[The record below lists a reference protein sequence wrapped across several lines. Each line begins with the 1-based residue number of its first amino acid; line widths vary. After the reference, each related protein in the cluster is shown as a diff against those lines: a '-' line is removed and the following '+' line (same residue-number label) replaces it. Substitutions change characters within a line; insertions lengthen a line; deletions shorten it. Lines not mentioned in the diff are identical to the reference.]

1 MPQNPSAFTEAL
13 ARGVLVFDGAM
24 GTEIYRHHVFTNRS
38 FDELCLSDPKL
49 IETIHRDY
57 CEAGADVLTT
67 NTFGAQRSGLEKYG
81 LADKVR
87 EINRAGATIARRV
100 ADAADRP
107 VLVAGSIGP
116 VATQWQ
122 SEEAVREM
130 IAQQVAAL
138 WEGGVD
144 FIIFETQPSRAA
156 LEQCAAAMR
165 RRPETPFILSCMVAG
180 QDESVAGE
188 PIEHLLAPLPGDG
201 PQPIAWGLNCGS
213 GPDGLL
219 GAVERAVRAIALP
232 LVVQPNAGIPREVE
246 HRRIYFCSP
255 EYLTEYAKRFVNLGA
270 SGVGGC
276 CGTTPEHIREM
287 SRAIKPLSRRRT
299 EPTVKPAATQ
309 STGYPVPLKPAAP
322 LAEKSQ
328 LGKRLAAGQWVSTVE
343 IVPPRG
349 YDLSSTVAKSRT
361 LRERGVTAINIPDG
375 PRASARISPLIT
387 AERILREAQIEPV
400 LHFCCRD
407 RNLIGMQADLL
418 ACAACGV
425 RNILFVTGDPPKLG
439 DYPHATGVF
448 DADSIGMAAVQKRL
462 NQGVDLGGQS
472 IDPQTFAV
480 IGVGLDPTA
489 LDRNREIDRFRQKIE
504 CGAEF
509 AITQPVFD
517 PAALLRM
524 LDEVQQ
530 HGIPI
535 VAGIWP
541 LVSYRNAL
549 FMRNEVPGVVVP
561 DAVMERMAAV
571 SSREEQLATGIQ
583 IARESVAR
591 VRDRV
596 AGIQVSAPLGNIETA
611 WAVIKE

>member
-1 MPQNPSAFTEAL
+1 MPHNPSGFTETL

-38 FDELCLSDPKL
+38 FDELCLSDAKL
-49 IETIHRDY
+49 IETIHREY

-67 NTFGAQRSGLEKYG
+67 NTFGAQQSKLEKYG
-81 LADKVR
+81 LADKVCD
-87 EINRAGATIARRV
+87 INRAGAAIARRV
-100 ADAADRP
+100 ADEADRP

-116 VATQWQ
+116 IAGQLQ
-122 SEEAVREM
+122 SEDLAEEM
-130 IAQQVAAL
+130 IAEQVAAL
-138 WEGGVD
+138 HEGGAD
-144 FIIFETQPSRAA
+144 FIIFETQPSRAS
-156 LEQCAAAMR
+156 LERCASAMR
-165 RRPETPFILSCMVAG
+165 RKPSVPFILSCMLAG
-180 QDESVAGE
+180 QGESVAGE
-188 PIEHLLAPLPGDG
+188 PIEHLLAPLPDG
-201 PQPIAWGLNCGS
+201 SPQPIAWGLNCGS

-219 GAVERAVRAIALP
+219 GAVERAVRVIALP
-232 LVVQPNAGIPREVE
+232 LVVQPNAGIPKEVDS
-246 HRRIYFCSP
+246 RQIYFCSP

-270 SGVGGC
+270 SCVGGC

-287 SRAIKPLSRRRT
+287 SRTIKPLSRRRT
-299 EPTVKPAATQ
+299 EPTVKSVAA
-309 STGYPVPLKPAAP
+309 VPLKPAAP

-328 LGKRLAAGQWVSTVE
+328 LGRRLAAGEWVTSVE
-343 IVPPRG
+343 LVPPRG

-387 AERILREAQIEPV
+387 AERILREAEIEPI

-418 ACAACGV
+418 ACAACNV

-472 IDPQTFAV
+472 INPQTFAV

-489 LDRNREIDRFRQKIE
+489 LVRDREIDRFRQKVE
-504 CGAEF
+504 SGAEF

-517 PAALLRM
+517 PDALLRM
-524 LDEVQQ
+524 LDDVKH

-571 SSREEQLATGIQ
+571 TSREDQLACGIQ

-591 VRDRV
+591 IRDRV
-596 AGIQVSAPLGNIETA
+596 AGIQVSAPMGNIETA
-611 WAVIKE
+611 WAVMK

>member
-1 MPQNPSAFTEAL
+1 MPQNAKAFTNAL

-57 CEAGADVLTT
+57 CNAGADVLTT

-87 EINRAGATIARRV
+87 DINRAGATIARRV

-122 SEEAVREM
+122 SEEAVEEM
-130 IAQQVAAL
+130 IAEQAAAL
-138 WEGGVD
+138 WEGGAD

-165 RRPETPFILSCMVAG
+165 RQPQVPFILSCVVPG
-180 QDESVAGE
+180 QGESVAGE
-188 PIEHLLAPLPGDG
+188 PIEHLLAPLPGDR
-201 PQPIAWGLNCGS
+201 PQPIAWGLNCGT

-219 GAVERAVRAIALP
+219 GAVERAVRVIALP

-270 SGVGGC
+270 SCVGGC
-276 CGTTPEHIREM
+276 CGTAPEHIREM
-287 SRAIKPLSRRRT
+287 SRNQTAQ
-299 EPTVKPAATQ
+299 PAADRADRE
-309 STGYPVPLKPAAP
+309 SGRGRAVEAGRP

-328 LGKRLAAGQWVSTVE
+328 LGKRLAAGEWVTSVE
-343 IVPPRG
+343 LVPPRG
-349 YDLSSTVAKSRT
+349 YDLGSTVAKSRT
-361 LRERGVTAINIPDG
+361 LRQRGVTAINIPNG

-387 AERILREAQIEPV
+387 AERILRLAEIEPI

-439 DYPHATGVF
+439 DYPNATGVF

-489 LDRNREIDRFRQKIE
+489 LDRKREIDRFRQKI
-504 CGAEF
+504 
-509 AITQPVFD
+509 D
-517 PAALLRM
+517 
-524 LDEVQQ
+524 
-530 HGIPI
+530 
-535 VAGIWP
+535 
-541 LVSYRNAL
+541 
-549 FMRNEVPGVVVP
+549 
-561 DAVMERMAAV
+561 
-571 SSREEQLATGIQ
+571 
-583 IARESVAR
+583 
-591 VRDRV
+591 
-596 AGIQVSAPLGNIETA
+596 SAPSSPSRSRSSTPRPTSQGKTSDKSLLIRCEN
-611 WAVIKE
+611 